1 MGAPVTQK
9 SGAQVVEGVDV
20 VRIPL
25 EVELEMLD
33 GAGKVAERRMRA
45 RDVHMDPLVVGSKR
59 QHALE
64 FGLRQP
70 EISLRREIGPEV
82 AATDGTGR
90 VGLERVPPQG
100 VCIAPDLDLL
110 SAQVGEAAEP
120 HYAEAGERPGE
131 RRAERACSSRPDDGA
146 RGGDDDE
153 REAESG
159 EIAVPVVRQLVSGM
173 NDSDHRAQ

>member
-59 QHALE
+59 QQALE

-70 EISLRREIGPEV
+70 EVSLLREIGPEV
-82 AATDGTGR
+82 AATDGTVR
-90 VGLERVPPQG
+90 VGLERVPPQA
-100 VCIAPDLDLL
+100 VRIPPDLDLL
-110 SAQVGEAAEP
+110 SAQVGQAAEP
-120 HYAEAGERPGE
+120 HDTEAGQHPGE
-131 RRAERACSSRPDDGA
+131 RWAERACRSRADDGA
-146 RGGDDDE
+146 RGRADDE

-173 NDSDHRAQ
+173 NDPDHRA